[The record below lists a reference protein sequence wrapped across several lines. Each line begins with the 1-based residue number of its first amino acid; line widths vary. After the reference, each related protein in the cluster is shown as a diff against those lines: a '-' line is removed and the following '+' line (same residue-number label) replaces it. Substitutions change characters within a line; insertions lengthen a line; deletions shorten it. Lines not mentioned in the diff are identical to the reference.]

1 MAGMNTP
8 ASATP
13 GGVSPTGMGPAGR
26 PGGGPPSGR
35 PSMRRA
41 LEVFQYRHYRILWA
55 SSTVSFVGMQ
65 MQQVARALLAWQL
78 TGSFAVL
85 GAIALSFGLPMLLF
99 SLIGGS
105 LADRL
110 EKRNLI
116 LMTQTSTGLFALL
129 VAVMILTDTIT
140 IEWLFV
146 IGLFQGVFF
155 SFGMPAR
162 TPLMAEVVGP
172 RNVMS
177 AIAMSNASMNFTRL
191 LGPAL
196 AGVLAGVAGL
206 GVVYLVMSSLYV
218 VSVALL
224 LMVPTGLSAIARAE
238 REAMEASGDAPPRFM
253 GQRPRGN
260 MAKEIGAGLRYVW
273 TTPRL
278 RLLIA
283 MMFVITLFAMP
294 HMVLLPGYVQDDL
307 SRSEAD
313 VGWLMS
319 IAGIGALI
327 ASLAVATLT
336 DFQRKPLV
344 QWTAGV
350 ASGIG
355 MLLLAYGPLGMG
367 YAGAILAVV
376 VLGTATTGY
385 QTLNN
390 TMVMGESDPEYY
402 GRVMSIN
409 MLTFSVM
416 PLISAPL
423 GILADVIGAD
433 HTFAMLGVVIL
444 LIMSLIAVTN
454 TRYTFGVEDDHGVS
468 HAQLRE
474 SPPHAVQP
482 HASHPH
488 DTQRQA
494 EGVALVPPAV
504 PDATGGG
511 GGG

>member
-1 MAGMNTP
+1 MAGPGTP
-8 ASATP
+8 ASGAP
-13 GGVSPTGMGPAGR
+13 GAVPPISTGPMGH
-26 PGGGPPSGR
+26 PGSSR

-41 LEVFQYRHYRILWA
+41 MEVFQYRNYRVLWA

-65 MQQVARALLAWQL
+65 MQQVARALLAWEL

-116 LMTQTSTGLFALL
+116 LMTQMSSAVFALV
-129 VAVMILTDTIT
+129 VAAMIFTDTIT
-140 IEWLFV
+140 IEWLFA
-146 IGLFQGVFF
+146 IGLLQGTFF

-191 LGPAL
+191 LGPAI
-196 AGVLAGVAGL
+196 AGVLAGWVGL
-206 GVVYLVMSSLYV
+206 GVVYVVMASLYIIS
-218 VSVALL
+218 VSLL
-224 LMVPTGLSAIARAE
+224 TQVPTGLSEIARAE
-238 REAMEASGDAPPRFM
+238 REAMAASGDVPPRFM

-307 SRSEAD
+307 SRSEVD

-319 IAGIGALI
+319 IAGVGALV

-336 DFQRKPLV
+336 DYNRKPLV
-344 QWTAGV
+344 QWTTGV
-350 ASGIG
+350 ASGVG
-355 MLLLAYGPLGMG
+355 MIVLAYGPLGMG
-367 YAGAILAVV
+367 YAGAVLAVV
-376 VLGTATTGY
+376 VLGFATTGY

-390 TMVMGESDPEYY
+390 TMVMGESGPEYY

-409 MLTFSVM
+409 MLTFAVM

-433 HTFAMLGVVIL
+433 HTFAALGVVIL
-444 LIMSLIAVTN
+444 AIMLLIGVAN
-454 TRYTFGVEDDHGVS
+454 RRYTFGIEEDHGVS
-468 HAQLRE
+468 HAR
-474 SPPHAVQP
+474 PHEGGATEG
-482 HASHPH
+482 ATHP
-488 DTQRQA
+488 RPMP
-494 EGVALVPPAV
+494 GPI
-504 PDATGGG
+504 GGG
-511 GGG
+511 GGGGGGA

>member
-1 MAGMNTP
+1 
-8 ASATP
+8 
-13 GGVSPTGMGPAGR
+13 
-26 PGGGPPSGR
+26 
-35 PSMRRA
+35 
-41 LEVFQYRHYRILWA
+41 
-55 SSTVSFVGMQ
+55 
-65 MQQVARALLAWQL
+65 
-78 TGSFAVL
+78 
-85 GAIALSFGLPMLLF
+85 
-99 SLIGGS
+99 
-105 LADRL
+105 
-110 EKRNLI
+110 
-116 LMTQTSTGLFALL
+116 
-129 VAVMILTDTIT
+129 MIFTDTIT
-140 IEWLFV
+140 IEWLFI
-146 IGLFQGVFF
+146 IGLLQGVFF

-196 AGVLAGVAGL
+196 AGVLAGAAGL
-206 GVVYLVMSSLYV
+206 GVVYVVMSSLYI
-218 VSVALL
+218 VSVGLL
-224 LMVPTGLSAIARAE
+224 LMVPTGLSQIARAE
-238 REAMEASGDAPPRFM
+238 REAIEASGDIPPRFM

-307 SRSEAD
+307 GRSEVD

-319 IAGIGALI
+319 IAGIGALV

-336 DFQRKPLV
+336 DYPRKPLV

-409 MLTFSVM
+409 MLTFAVM

-423 GILADVIGAD
+423 GVLADVIGAD
-433 HTFAMLGVVIL
+433 HTFALLGVVIL
-444 LIMSLIAVTN
+444 VIMVLIAATSS
-454 TRYTFGVEDDHGVS
+454 RYTFGVEAEHGVS
-468 HAQLRE
+468 HAQPRGEQPRE
-474 SPPHAVQP
+474 GQPQPRDGQQRPP
-482 HASHPH
+482 
-488 DTQRQA
+488 
-494 EGVALVPPAV
+494 EGAAPTVPTATAAPAV
-504 PDATGGG
+504 TDATGGG
-511 GGG
+511 GAGGG